1 MSVEFHPGAIATAIA
16 GVFTVAVCLF
26 FAAVAIGLVVA
37 AAAAAC
43 VIVALVTLIA

>member
-26 FAAVAIGLVVA
+26 FAAVAIGLVIVV
-37 AAAAAC
+37 AAAC
-43 VIVALVTLIA
+43 VVVAFVTLVA